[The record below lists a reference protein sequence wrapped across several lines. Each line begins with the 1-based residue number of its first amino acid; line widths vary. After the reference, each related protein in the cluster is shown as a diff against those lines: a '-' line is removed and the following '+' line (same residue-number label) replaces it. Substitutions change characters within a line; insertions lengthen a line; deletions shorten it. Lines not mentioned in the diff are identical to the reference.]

1 MIFLPITKKTVIRNF
16 ARKINVELDFRFS
29 CLLED
34 DLYVAATLL
43 DPNIRLGFCQN
54 PEECRARK
62 EKLVLLLC
70 RLNDD
75 PANVQEQSTT
85 TAAEQKKDFLFSS
98 MKWNPAT
105 QPVPAPGSTAKNHAA
120 LEVDIYFAD
129 VISDEEINS
138 LKYWK
143 VNKGRFPLLSKLAT
157 EIYSCPAT
165 TAGIERVFSIAGHLI
180 GLRATV
186 MMDENF
192 EQKFS
197 VMSTRRL
204 CFVAANENWLKSLNK
219 YFRSGSFGFSG
230 FQIIS
235 FGFVREAKF
244 EQTVFGFR
252 SFGLNSFSDQLC
264 Y

>member
-1 MIFLPITKKTVIRNF
+1 MADKINQTVSQSIHWFISPASLCNCIRHTACTVI
-16 ARKINVELDFRFS
+16 IV
-29 CLLED
+29 
-34 DLYVAATLL
+34 Y
-43 DPNIRLGFCQN
+43 
-54 PEECRARK
+54 
-62 EKLVLLLC
+62 
-70 RLNDD
+70 
-75 PANVQEQSTT
+75 
-85 TAAEQKKDFLFSS
+85 
-98 MKWNPAT
+98 
-105 QPVPAPGSTAKNHAA
+105 
-120 LEVDIYFAD
+120 
-129 VISDEEINS
+129 
-138 LKYWK
+138 
-143 VNKGRFPLLSKLAT
+143 AT

-235 FGFVREAKF
+235 FGFVREVKF

-264 Y
+264 YWPKSYFVRSRLTAQKTASKRDHAGLKLIPLVNEFELSKTVPKILFVFFRESIYHS